1 MKQRNINIEESIYQA
16 HADICG
22 TLSNE
27 KRLRIID
34 FLGKDE
40 LSFGE
45 LSEKLKIKKP
55 NLAQHLFVLKER
67 GIIEVRRQGKNTFY
81 RISDSRVIKACQL
94 MREVLMEQIRKK
106 QSLLE
111 FKREHN
117 MDLSMS
123 KGTIK
128 NKFNSSRAK

>member
-1 MKQRNINIEESIYQA
+1 MKQRNNDSEESIYRA

-34 FLGKDE
+34 LLGNKE

-45 LSEKLKIKKP
+45 LSDKLKIKRP

-67 GIIEVRRQGKNTFY
+67 GIVEMRRQGKNTFY
-81 RISDSRVIKACQL
+81 RISDSRVINACQL
-94 MREVLMEQIRKK
+94 MREVLLEQIRKK
-106 QSLLE
+106 QSLL
-111 FKREHN
+111 KLARE
-117 MDLSMS
+117 
-123 KGTIK
+123 
-128 NKFNSSRAK
+128 

>member
-1 MKQRNINIEESIYQA
+1 MKQRDINIQESIYQA

-34 FLGKDE
+34 LLGKE
-40 LSFGE
+40 EHSFGK
-45 LSEKLKIKKP
+45 LSDKLKIKRP

-94 MREVLMEQIRKK
+94 MRDVLMDQIRKK

-111 FKREHN
+111 LEK
-117 MDLSMS
+117 
-123 KGTIK
+123 K
-128 NKFNSSRAK
+128 

>member
-1 MKQRNINIEESIYQA
+1 MNLETKKPKARNLEETLYQA

-34 FLGKDE
+34 FLSKGE

-45 LSEKLKIKKP
+45 LSTKLGIKRP
-55 NLAQHLFVLKER
+55 NLAQHLFILKER

-81 RISDSRVIKACQL
+81 RISDSRVIEACQL
-94 MREVLMEQIRKK
+94 MREVLMDQIRKK
-106 QSLLE
+106 QFLLKLKE
-111 FKREHN
+111 GK
-117 MDLSMS
+117 L
-123 KGTIK
+123 
-128 NKFNSSRAK
+128 